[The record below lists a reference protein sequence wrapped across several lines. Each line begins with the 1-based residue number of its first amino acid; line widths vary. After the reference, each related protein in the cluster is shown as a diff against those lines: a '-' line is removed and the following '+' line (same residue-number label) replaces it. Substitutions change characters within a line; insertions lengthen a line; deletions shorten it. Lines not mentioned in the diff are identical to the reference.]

1 MKFSNTNDYRNW
13 SNKAVTLLGMS
24 GVGKTRLANNLPR
37 SHWFHYSVDYRIG
50 TRYMEEPIL
59 DNIKAHAMSDPFLRC
74 LLLTDSIHIGSN
86 ISFNNLDPL
95 STFLGKIGRSDQ
107 GGLGK
112 QEFVRRQRL
121 HHEAEVAAMLDMP
134 AFIRKGREIY
144 DYPHFLCDAS
154 GSLCE
159 VVDLDDPNDPT
170 LRAVTDNS
178 LLLYIK
184 ASQEDEIALRAR
196 AQAQPKPLY
205 YREEFLEQALGEFLM
220 ERNLS
225 APDDIEPDDFV
236 TWVFPKL
243 VEQRRPRYNI
253 IGETHGYVIESSE
266 VALVR
271 DEQDFEDLVCL
282 AISRAN

>member
-1 MKFSNTNDYRNW
+1 MKFKDANDYRNW

-37 SHWFHYSVDYRIG
+37 SHWFHFSADYRIG

-59 DNIKAHAMSDPFLRC
+59 DNIKAHAMRDPFLRC

-86 ISFNNLDPL
+86 ITFNNLDPL
-95 STFLGKIGRSDQ
+95 STFLGKLGRSDL

-112 QEFVRRQRL
+112 REFVRRQRL
-121 HHEAEVAAMLDMP
+121 HQEAEIAAMLDMP
-134 AFIRKGREIY
+134 TFRKKGREIY

-159 VVDLDDPNDPT
+159 VIELDNPDDPV
-170 LRAVTDNS
+170 LRVVTDNS
-178 LLLYIK
+178 LLLYIR
-184 ASQEDEIALRAR
+184 ASAEDEKAIYDR

-205 YREEFLEQALGEFLM
+205 YRDDFLEHAIGEFLETKGLTSTDE
-220 ERNLS
+220 
-225 APDDIEPDDFV
+225 IEPDDFV

-243 VEQRRPRYNI
+243 VEHRRPRYNM
-253 IGETHGYVIESSE
+253 IGETFGYVIESKEIAS
-266 VALVR
+266 VR
-271 DEQDFEDLVCL
+271 DERDFEDLICL
-282 AISRAN
+282 AITRAS